1 MIRAWA
7 MGAATG
13 LALAT
18 LAGAAT
24 APGAWAEEAKPRP
37 ATGKEADF
45 MPEALAEVSDVKI
58 PAISLGDGVVGGKV
72 RELVS
77 PMGAGAHFSF
87 RERRLFLL
95 SGRGP
100 TIPCARAE
108 DFGTTV
114 AALCAGDDKGRAYA
128 LPEFTPMI
136 HEFLLTSAGGF
147 KYEFSLPLRG
157 AKGPVGALPNLPLT
171 GFASETP
178 YDASGE
184 KLKPDPSG
192 IAPAAIARLPDQSFL
207 IGDANGPSL
216 LHVAIDGEILD
227 RYAPRGS
234 AARFKGADYPVRA
247 VLPAEL
253 ARAGASGGITAVGAS
268 PDGGYAYFA
277 AAAPLGGKADAR
289 ALRIYRFNLPD
300 RQPDG
305 VWAYQLEPA
314 IAFGAAATQ
323 DQVRLVDMDALAGE
337 TLTLMAESD
346 GRRLLVFAVTFEEG
360 ARLSDAVAS
369 ASGNAAYESL
379 DEAGLR
385 KARLAPLKKTLVF
398 DSAWAPGKLP
408 PHVEGVAVLALNTL
422 LVANLHDGGL
432 GGDEDKPQVKLITL
446 ASPIVQRAAAAAGED
461 GKIETGETPKEE
473 PKKD

>member
-13 LALAT
+13 LALAA

-24 APGAWAEEAKPRP
+24 APNAWAEEAKPK
-37 ATGKEADF
+37 AAAEEEAEF
-45 MPEALAEVSDVKI
+45 LPEALAEVSDVKI
-58 PAISLGDGVVGGKV
+58 PAISLEDAVFNGKV
-72 RELVS
+72 RSLTS
-77 PMGAGAHFSF
+77 PVGAGAHFSF

-100 TIPCARAE
+100 TIPCAEAE
-108 DFGTTV
+108 AFEADV
-114 AALCAGDDKGRAYA
+114 DALCAGDKTGRAYA
-128 LPEFTPMI
+128 LPGFTPMI
-136 HEFLLTSAGGF
+136 HEFSLTNAGGF

-157 AKGPVGALPNLPLT
+157 ASGPVDALPNLPLT

-178 YDASGE
+178 YDTLGE
-184 KLKPDPSG
+184 KLAPGPSG
-192 IAPAAIARLPDQSFL
+192 IAPASIARLPDQSFL
-207 IGDANGPSL
+207 IGDSNGPSL
-216 LHVAIDGEILD
+216 LHVAIDGEIID

-253 ARAGASGGITAVGAS
+253 ARAGADGGITAVGAS

-300 RQPDG
+300 RQPEG

-314 IAFGAAATQ
+314 IAFGAATTQ

-360 ARLSDAVAS
+360 AKLSDAVAS
-369 ASGNAAYESL
+369 ASGNAAYENL

-408 PHVEGVAVLALNTL
+408 PRIEGVAVLALNTL

-432 GGDEDKPQVKLITL
+432 GGDKDKPQVKLVTL
-446 ASPIVQRAAAAAGED
+446 ASPIVQRPAPE